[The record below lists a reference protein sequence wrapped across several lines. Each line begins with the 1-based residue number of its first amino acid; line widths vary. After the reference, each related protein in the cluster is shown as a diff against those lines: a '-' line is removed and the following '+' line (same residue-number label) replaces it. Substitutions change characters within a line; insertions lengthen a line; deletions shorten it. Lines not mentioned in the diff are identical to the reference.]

1 MDYGINQIYVVY
13 KVELYLSNIDYN
25 IKINRHHTLKT
36 ININYLRIIFDEKW
50 TKKDLLKP

>member
-36 ININYLRIIFDEKW
+36 ININYLRIIFDEK
-50 TKKDLLKP
+50 